1 MNITFS
7 KMHGAGNDFI
17 MLTGTELVSS
27 TTLKKEKVAEL
38 CNRKRGIGANG
49 LIIVSIPEQKT
60 GYDARM
66 IYYNSNGSRGEM
78 CGNGL
83 RCAAWYARHRLNQP
97 KELSIKTDAGLLYTE
112 IINKSSVKIEIPYI
126 AEFKKTSINDREMYF
141 GNTGVPHVVVF
152 VDDAKKINV
161 NREGRF
167 LRYHEK
173 FSPAGT
179 NVNFVSINKKSKD
192 KSSFLIRT
200 YERGVEEETS
210 ACGTGI
216 SASAICAYLYKN
228 ATSPVKFTTID
239 DDQLQV
245 KVPEDKPLTKVYL
258 TGPVYEVFTGIIS
271 GNFGSSQK

>member
-7 KMHGAGNDFI
+7 KIHGAGNDFI
-17 MLTGTELVSS
+17 MLTGTELISS
-27 TTLKKEKVAEL
+27 DTFKKEKIAEL

-60 GYDARM
+60 GYHAQM
-66 IYYNSNGSRGEM
+66 VYYNSDGSKGEM

-112 IINKSSVKIEIPYI
+112 VIDNSSVRIEVPYI
-126 AEFKKTSINDREMYF
+126 AEFKKVSIGNRKMYF

-152 VDDAKKINV
+152 VDNIEKIDV
-161 NREGRF
+161 NKEGRF
-167 LRYHEK
+167 LRYHDK
-173 FSPAGT
+173 FSPTGT
-179 NVNFVSINKKSKD
+179 NVNFVSIDKKVKD

-216 SASAICAYLYKN
+216 SASAICAWLYKN
-228 ATSPVKFTTID
+228 TRSPIKFTTTD
-239 DDQLQV
+239 GDQLTV
-245 KVPEDKPLTKVYL
+245 EIPEDKPLTKVYL
-258 TGPVYEVFTGIIS
+258 TGPVCEVFTG
-271 GNFGSSQK
+271 NYHL

>member
-17 MLTGTELVSS
+17 MLPGMELASS
-27 TTLKKEKVAEL
+27 HTLKKEKIAEL

-60 GYDARM
+60 GYHAQM
-66 IYYNSNGSRGEM
+66 IYYNSDGSRGEM

-112 IINKSSVKIEIPYI
+112 IIDSSSVKIEIPYI
-126 AEFKKTSINDREMYF
+126 AEFIKVSVANREMYF

-152 VDDAKKINV
+152 VDDIKKIDV
-161 NREGRF
+161 NKDGRF
-167 LRYHEK
+167 LRYHER

-179 NVNFVSINKKSKD
+179 NVNFVSINKKAKD
-192 KSSFLIRT
+192 ENSFLIRT

-216 SASAICAYLYKN
+216 SASAICAWLYKN
-228 ATSPVKFTTID
+228 ASSPVGVTTID
-239 DDQLQV
+239 GDQL
-245 KVPEDKPLTKVYL
+245 KVEIPSDKPLKRIYL
-258 TGPVYEVFTGIIS
+258 TGPVCEVFTG
-271 GNFGSSQK
+271 NCHL